1 MALTIDKGKTALLV
15 MDMQRNMIDE
25 KSPMAQHAGFAD
37 MVKKTDLIDNIRS
50 VMDAARASNL
60 MVVTIKV
67 DFSVGNFPHFPQRGE
82 FCIAIAAEHDSGEV
96 LRPGTWGYQIDERV
110 APIEGEP
117 VVGKMHMSAFAG
129 SNLDELLRKNG
140 ITDIAM
146 TGVATSF
153 VVTAT
158 TWCALTY
165 GYSCIV
171 VEDCCTSGSQE
182 AHEQAI
188 NALRPV
194 VDICSAEQFISAL
207 NSVRL
212 EK

>member
-1 MALTIDKGKTALLV
+1 MAITIDKSKTALLV
-15 MDMQRNMIDE
+15 MDLQNNMIDE
-25 KSPMAQHAGFAD
+25 KSPMAKHAGFAD
-37 MVKKTDLIDNIRS
+37 MVKKTGVIDTIRN
-50 VMDAARASNL
+50 VMDAARASNM
-60 MVVTIKV
+60 MVITVKV
-67 DFSVGNFPHFPQRGE
+67 DFSVGNFPHYPQRGE
-82 FCIAIAAEHDSGEV
+82 FCKAIAAEHDSGEV
-96 LRPGTWGYQIDERV
+96 LRPGTWGYETDERV
-110 APIEGEP
+110 APKEGEP

-158 TWCALTY
+158 TWCAVTN
-165 GYSCIV
+165 GYSCIII
-171 VEDCCTSGSQE
+171 EDGCTSGSQD

-194 VDICSAEQFISAL
+194 VDVCSAEEFISAL
-207 NSVRL
+207 
-212 EK
+212 